1 MSKKTLAKATGDKP
15 FSSVNNV
22 LDKIY
27 SLKNFRSSKK
37 VYIIVLVAGLL
48 LLAAFKKDLLIA
60 AIVNGSP
67 VTNLELQMRLNREFR
82 TQTLNQL
89 INEKIILEEARK
101 NNAVVQESEVDQKIV
116 ELETSVGGKDV
127 LENLLSQQ
135 GQTKATLR
143 DQVRMQL
150 AIAKLY
156 DKEATVSAEALT
168 KFLEQNRQSLRA
180 TDSASQEK
188 EAYDILKQQGLSQ
201 IFNQKFQELRQKAN
215 IKIF

>member
-1 MSKKTLAKATGDKP
+1 MAKKVP
-15 FSSVNNV
+15 FASVNNV

-27 SLKNFRSSKK
+27 SLKKFRSSKK
-37 VYIIVLVAGLL
+37 VYIVVLIAGLL
-48 LLAAFKKDLLIA
+48 LLATFKKDLLIA
-60 AIVNGSP
+60 AMINGSP

-89 INEKIILEEARK
+89 INERIILDEAKK
-101 NNAVVQESEVDQKIV
+101 NNAVVQESEVDQKIA
-116 ELETSVGGKDV
+116 ELEANVGGKDT

-135 GQTKATLR
+135 GQTKTTLR
-143 DQVRMQL
+143 DQIRIQL

-156 DKEATVSAEALT
+156 DKEATISAEALA

-188 EAYDILKQQGLSQ
+188 EAYEILKQQELSQ
-201 IFNQKFQELRQKAN
+201 IFNQKFQELRTKA
-215 IKIF
+215 KIQIF